1 MWHRLLM
8 DERDFEGTVVLE
20 KLAAIGRLDDFLE
33 AVDADDV
40 RRAVRLMRRA
50 EIDAPTI
57 AMVVEKMEAADGTH

>member
-1 MWHRLLM
+1 M